1 MSQASQVS
9 KQWIVEKLELEPE
22 EVAAVLE
29 ASLSSADGEQILGTV
44 SAMASSGISSPN
56 LLDALEARLC
66 PECFR

>member
-1 MSQASQVS
+1 M
-9 KQWIVEKLELEPE
+9 EKLELEPE